1 MDNAPD
7 ETILTELPTF
17 DRSPDDRMQFARMN
31 IRDWLQGMRTLKP
44 DQIGVYNVILFL
56 LYDNLGMLR
65 DDDRYVA
72 GHCQM
77 DVRYYKKVKAQLVTL
92 GKIEVRDGHLWN
104 RRATTEIASFCATA
118 KLKRKAALEREAKKR
133 GARASGARQAPDR
146 SASGASQVRDAC
158 ATRNAN
164 PEIANNNNDG
174 STTAL
179 PLLSVEKETE
189 KEKEKE
195 KDSNPLPPKRGRR
208 RKARDFRRE
217 LCQIAFDR
225 YCAMADPIG
234 LSVPRATSFET
245 YAGEIFARLLEH
257 GGAEASDTELLAIW
271 DEALR
276 KVTISSWLRGNN
288 DRQFKASLS
297 FMCQAKSFRKLLS
310 GNYGNGAH
318 VVSTYKA
325 KSDGLTA
332 EQRARVNKALQER
345 SMEAG
350 HA

>member
-1 MDNAPD
+1 MGRISHVRFFHSDWRSALLGMTLEQEGLLIRICAYQWESGRRLPLDEWQAAHALGLNPKNFRRVFAELLSLGKVTAHAD
-7 ETILTELPTF
+7 GYGSERAEAELAAAVSATGHDRQASRIGKNRAKTARQSRKDCETIANQ
-17 DRSPDDRMQFARMN
+17 SPILARTCEG
-31 IRDWLQGMRTLKP
+31 IQSP
-44 DQIGVYNVILFL
+44 P
-56 LYDNLGMLR
+56 
-65 DDDRYVA
+65 
-72 GHCQM
+72 
-77 DVRYYKKVKAQLVTL
+77 
-92 GKIEVRDGHLWN
+92 IEPITN
-104 RRATTEIASFCATA
+104 TQEPIPPS
-118 KLKRKAALEREAKKR
+118 
-133 GARASGARQAPDR
+133 
-146 SASGASQVRDAC
+146 
-158 ATRNAN
+158 
-164 PEIANNNNDG
+164 
-174 STTAL
+174 
-179 PLLSVEKETE
+179 
-189 KEKEKE
+189 
-195 KDSNPLPPKRGRR
+195 PPKRGKG

-217 LCQIAFDR
+217 LCQVAFDR

-245 YAGEIFARLLEH
+245 YAGEIFARLVEH
-257 GGAEASDTELLAIW
+257 GGAEASDAELLAIW

-310 GNYGNGAH
+310 GDYGNGAH
-318 VVSTYKA
+318 VSPYQA